1 MLNLYTRYFLGFLEP
16 ATPIMEGIIDFHN
29 YIFFFLV
36 LILVFVFTFMCNIL
50 LYFWYFFELPSNRW
64 DVAFRTFMYNNNKV
78 THGTVLEVIWTSI
91 PALILISIAF
101 PSFSL
106 LYSMDELMMPSFT
119 LKVIGHQWYWS
130 YEYTDTEVF
139 IENYKSSVLGKK
151 ENKAVDTSV
160 AVNDFMELAETD
172 LSSYSKGLDFD
183 SYMVPESDLNLGDRR
198 MLEVTEA
205 VVLPI
210 NTYIRILVSSADVL
224 HSFAVPSLG
233 LKVDAVPGR
242 LNQLS
247 VFIKRQG
254 VFYGQCS
261 EICGVSHGM
270 MPITV
275 RAVNLQ
281 DYAGWLLALSSK

>member
-1 MLNLYTRYFLGFLEP
+1 MLNFYANYFLGFKEP

-36 LILVFVFTFMCNIL
+36 LILVFVFVFMCNIL
-50 LYFWYFFELPSNRW
+50 LYFWYFFEVPSTRW
-64 DVAFRTFMYNNNKV
+64 DVSFRNFIYNNNRV
-78 THGTVLEVIWTSI
+78 THGTILEIIWTSI

-130 YEYTDTEVF
+130 YEYTDTELF
-139 IENYKSSVLGKK
+139 MENYKSSVLNKK
-151 ENKAVDTSV
+151 SDNPESALLLDDYVDEQNV
-160 AVNDFMELAETD
+160 GA
-172 LSSYSKGLDFD
+172 SYSKGLDFD
-183 SYMVPESDLNLGDRR
+183 SYMVPESDLNLGDHRL
-198 MLEVTEA
+198 LEVTESI
-205 VVLPI
+205 VLPI

-224 HSFAVPSLG
+224 HSFAVPNLG

-247 VFIKRQG
+247 VFIKRPG

-270 MPITV
+270 MPISL
-275 RAVNLQ
+275 RAVNM
-281 DYAGWLLALSSK
+281 DEYIKWLVSHNK